1 MVSSQGRSQGRHRG
15 AAADPAIDPSEHST
29 SAAASAPAANGHAPA
44 TLPQPEPAPAGSG
57 SAASHGPAPSSLA
70 APSRDARKPEAEW
83 QPLGPGIVQ
92 APWYRPGGSPVQLS
106 PRARVLT
113 FWACVA
119 ITLLF
124 LWAVRSILRPF
135 IIAIILAYAL
145 NPIVTRVSE
154 RARLPRAVAVAGIY
168 VILAMLLTWTVL
180 VIFPVTTRETRE
192 LAATLPRLIVQL
204 QNSLAQ
210 QQTITVLGV
219 EYNLT
224 PLSDELTSSLSSLV
238 SNASRSLLA
247 TAVATVET
255 LLKGILALVA
265 TFYLLMEGNRIPR
278 AVRALTPPRYRQE
291 FSPVVAEIDRIL
303 GRFVRGELLLILIMS
318 FATWLALTILGI
330 RYALLL
336 GILAGVLE
344 LIPFIGPITAA
355 VPAVALALFQPSP
368 YGWSPLVNAGLVAL
382 VYFLLRHAEDYLVIP
397 QVVGRVVELHPLI
410 AMFAVFSGAAIG
422 GVLGMFLGVPVAAV
436 LRVLSRYVYY
446 KLVEEPK

>member
-1 MVSSQGRSQGRHRG
+1 MVSSQSQRQSQHRG
-15 AAADPAIDPSEHST
+15 EAANPAADSSARVEPAPGE
-29 SAAASAPAANGHAPA
+29 APAANGHTPAALPMPAPA
-44 TLPQPEPAPAGSG
+44 AAVAGPAASREPAPAGL
-57 SAASHGPAPSSLA
+57 SSL
-70 APSRDARKPEAEW
+70 PRDAHQVEIERE
-83 QPLGPGIVQ
+83 PLGPSLVQ
-92 APWYRPGGSPVQLS
+92 APWCRPGGSPVQLS

-145 NPIVTRVSE
+145 NPIVARISE
-154 RARLPRAVAVAGIY
+154 RARLPRGVTVAGIY

-192 LAATLPRLIVQL
+192 LAATLPRLVVQL

-219 EYNLT
+219 EYSLA
-224 PLSDELTSSLSSLV
+224 PLSDELTSSLGGLV
-238 SNASRSLLA
+238 SSASHSLLA

-265 TFYLLMEGNRIPR
+265 TFYLLMAGDHIPR

-355 VPAVALALFQPSP
+355 VPAVALAL
-368 YGWSPLVNAGLVAL
+368 
-382 VYFLLRHAEDYLVIP
+382 
-397 QVVGRVVELHPLI
+397 
-410 AMFAVFSGAAIG
+410 
-422 GVLGMFLGVPVAAV
+422 
-436 LRVLSRYVYY
+436 
-446 KLVEEPK
+446 